1 MITYAIK
8 VEERMTETNPQYK
21 GEPVVLYYYLGKGG
35 WMAGQYQYE
44 GYETKRGAKIALSA
58 LKKNFTQSSP
68 FWLETIIGIVPM
80 NGDKEIEKE

>member
-21 GEPVVLYYYLGKGG
+21 GELVVLYYYLGKGG

-44 GYETKRGAKIALSA
+44 GYETERGAKIALSA
-58 LKKNFTQSSP
+58 LKKNFTQFSP
-68 FWLETIIGIVPM
+68 FWVETIIGVVPM
-80 NGDKEIEKE
+80 DGWEEASEK